1 MIVLYHLAMN
11 PLLIGLLAVSQPVNK
26 ISKPATQNISQKCEK
41 GKATEGKR
49 KISYILCCG
58 QKKLKTRNRI
68 RKLFVQQKSH
78 SCMHYKLH

>member
-41 GKATEGKR
+41 GKATEGKM
-49 KISYILCCG
+49 KNIIYIMLWP
-58 QKKLKTRNRI
+58 KKTKKKN
-68 RKLFVQQKSH
+68 
-78 SCMHYKLH
+78 